1 MGYTRGFRRLGWVI
15 IVIGTIPLT
24 TLIVVS
30 EGVAKA
36 DRTVETFLVLLLM
49 VALALFVVV
58 QGGISLLAW
67 VIPWVTRGF
76 KE

>member
-1 MGYTRGFRRLGWVI
+1 MGYKRGFRRLGWVI
-15 IVIGTIPLT
+15 IVLGTIALT
-24 TLIVVS
+24 TFIVVS
-30 EGVAKA
+30 EGLPRGDNTLVIFLSLVA
-36 DRTVETFLVLLLM
+36 L